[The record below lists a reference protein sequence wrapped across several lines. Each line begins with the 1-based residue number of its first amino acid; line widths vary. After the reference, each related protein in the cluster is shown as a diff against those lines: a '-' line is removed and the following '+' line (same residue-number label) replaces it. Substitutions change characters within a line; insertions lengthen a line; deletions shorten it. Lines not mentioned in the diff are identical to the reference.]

1 VAALKNSGLHR
12 FGSRFQCYSRGL
24 RYRELLAKVIRNG
37 GAAEGVPGLDSG
49 VCLAVVLKL
58 GLVPDGSAKK
68 EATELQAG

>member
-1 VAALKNSGLHR
+1 M
-12 FGSRFQCYSRGL
+12 
-24 RYRELLAKVIRNG
+24 IRNG